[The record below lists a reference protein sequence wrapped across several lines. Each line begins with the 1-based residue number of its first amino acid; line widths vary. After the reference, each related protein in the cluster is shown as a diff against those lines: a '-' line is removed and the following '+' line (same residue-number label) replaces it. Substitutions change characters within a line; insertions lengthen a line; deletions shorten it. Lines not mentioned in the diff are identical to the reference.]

1 MNFTERFFLFLHG
14 QIRFIEL
21 LDSVLHY
28 LLPSWNYSAG
38 SFKDL
43 EVCLFSL
50 FCVDQFEAS
59 TSPRGPPF
67 PWDLPSLGDP
77 SPQTTRF
84 LPERPPSFPSDPFPL
99 VFKLLK
105 IGAFKFPPFFPPPRN
120 NYVQMPHLI
129 FL

>member
-1 MNFTERFFLFLHG
+1 MLKL
-14 QIRFIEL
+14 
-21 LDSVLHY
+21 S
-28 LLPSWNYSAG
+28 
-38 SFKDL
+38 
-43 EVCLFSL
+43 

-59 TSPRGPPF
+59 TFTQGTPLPLGSPLSRGP
-67 PWDLPSLGDP
+67 LPSDDP
-77 SPQTTRF
+77 
-84 LPERPPSFPSDPFPL
+84 LPSRATPFHL